1 MRWLSVIADAIAA
14 TRTAIVQQIC
24 RVIHVE
30 TTPNTPL
37 IDLLG
42 ETRAQVVALLHD
54 GRATVSELADA
65 AGVTQVAVRRHL
77 QALVS
82 DELVEGHAT
91 PTPGPG
97 RPAVHYR
104 LTARGERLFPDR
116 SADLA
121 GDVLT
126 FLHDERGKS
135 EMIAFLRWRQKRQQA
150 HYAGELHDIDGLD
163 ARVRRLAEMLSEDG
177 FTAEVEA
184 DADGYVLTQKHCAI
198 KDAAAA
204 HPQLCA
210 FEAALFRELLD
221 AKVTRH
227 KTIAGGATAC
237 VCQVRPRSEIAEI

>member
-1 MRWLSVIADAIAA
+1 MR
-14 TRTAIVQQIC
+14 
-24 RVIHVE
+24 

-42 ETRAQVVALLHD
+42 ETRARIVALLHD
-54 GRATVSELADA
+54 GGATVAELAA
-65 AGVTQVAVRRHL
+65 AAEVTQVAVRRHL
-77 QALVS
+77 QALVA

-91 PTPGPG
+91 PTPGRG

-116 SADLA
+116 SSDLA
-121 GDVLT
+121 DDVLT

-135 EMIAFLRWRQKRQQA
+135 EMIAFLRWRQKRQHA
-150 HYAGELHDIDGLD
+150 HYAGELQDVEGLD
-163 ARVRRLAEMLSEDG
+163 ARIRRLAELLNEDG
-177 FTAEVEA
+177 FIAEVEA
-184 DADGYVLTQKHCAI
+184 DADGYALTQKHCAI

-221 AKVTRH
+221 VRVTRR

-237 VCQVRPRSEIAEI
+237 VCHVHPGTAP